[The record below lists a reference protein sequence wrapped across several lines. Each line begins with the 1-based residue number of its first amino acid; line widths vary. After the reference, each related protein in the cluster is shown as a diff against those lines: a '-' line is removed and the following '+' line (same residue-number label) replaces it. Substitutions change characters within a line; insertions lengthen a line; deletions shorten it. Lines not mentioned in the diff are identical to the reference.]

1 MSDAIWKKMIMDD
14 PSMVGPVNPNNGKIE
29 ELFKDQG
36 GY

>member
-1 MSDAIWKKMIMDD
+1 MTKIIWDKMVEDD
-14 PSMVGPVNPNNGKIE
+14 PSILGPINPNNKKIE